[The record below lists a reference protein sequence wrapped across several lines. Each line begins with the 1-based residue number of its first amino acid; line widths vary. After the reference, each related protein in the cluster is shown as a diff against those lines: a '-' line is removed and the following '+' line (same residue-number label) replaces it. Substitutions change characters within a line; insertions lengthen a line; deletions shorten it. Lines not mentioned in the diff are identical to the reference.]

1 MHNAFFLNDYLAAT
15 SKLKTEI
22 LIESGDTG
30 TEIAQKLFNSGVIKQ
45 TKIFIK
51 IAINQK
57 KSNAIS
63 PGLHEIDLKI
73 SAQAA
78 LEQLLDPARK
88 RGVFGFGEGLR
99 KSEILALLEKSK
111 LVSGKVSKL
120 PKPNDL
126 YGTNNLEGFLFT
138 AQYSFA
144 PGTTF
149 DEAITQM
156 IDRFYLAAKSSK
168 IEEGYLNYS
177 PYQLLIIASMVQA
190 EGDVQDFAK
199 ISRVIYN
206 RMKIG
211 MPLQINAT
219 IDYATNT
226 RGKIRLPYKRLEIGS
241 KYNTYKYRGLPPTPI
256 GNPGEDAMIA
266 TVNPEKGDWLY
277 YVTVKPNDTRFTKDF
292 NEFNKWANEFR
303 ANEDAGLFG

>member
-126 YGTNNLEGFLFT
+126 YGTNNLRD
-138 AQYSFA
+138 SF
-144 PGTTF
+144 
-149 DEAITQM
+149 
-156 IDRFYLAAKSSK
+156 SSTVF
-168 IEEGYLNYS
+168 ICARN
-177 PYQLLIIASMVQA
+177 
-190 EGDVQDFAK
+190 DV
-199 ISRVIYN
+199 
-206 RMKIG
+206 
-211 MPLQINAT
+211 
-219 IDYATNT
+219 
-226 RGKIRLPYKRLEIGS
+226 
-241 KYNTYKYRGLPPTPI
+241 
-256 GNPGEDAMIA
+256 
-266 TVNPEKGDWLY
+266 
-277 YVTVKPNDTRFTKDF
+277 
-292 NEFNKWANEFR
+292 
-303 ANEDAGLFG
+303 